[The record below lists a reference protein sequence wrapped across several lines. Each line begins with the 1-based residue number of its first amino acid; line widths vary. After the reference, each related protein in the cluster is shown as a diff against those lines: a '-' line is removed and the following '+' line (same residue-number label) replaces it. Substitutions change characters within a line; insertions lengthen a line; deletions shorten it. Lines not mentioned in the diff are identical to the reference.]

1 MKNKFLN
8 SVITFIFAANT
19 LYAEP
24 ENVKVVQG
32 ILVSTNETKQIL
44 VAGTPV
50 APADTRPVLKGI
62 LVRPPEPLYRETVYY
77 EESDPVVDVL
87 IGTTVFL
94 GLAALFCA
102 PFGHHH
108 RYHHR
113 GYHYRGYHHGHRH
126 GGYRRR

>member
-8 SVITFIFAANT
+8 ILIIVLFAANNIW
-19 LYAEP
+19 AEP
-24 ENVKVVQG
+24 ENVKVVKG
-32 ILVSTNETKQIL
+32 ILVSTGQTKQIL

-50 APADTRPVLKGI
+50 APADTKPVVKGI
-62 LVRPPEPLYRETVYY
+62 LVRPPEPVYQETVYY
-77 EESDPVVDVL
+77 EESDPVVDAL

-108 RYHHR
+108 GGGYHHR
-113 GYHYRGYHHGHRH
+113 GYHHGYRH
-126 GGYRRR
+126 GGHHRR

>member
-1 MKNKFLN
+1 MKSKFLN
-8 SVITFIFAANT
+8 ILLIVLFASNNIW
-19 LYAEP
+19 AEP
-24 ENVKVVQG
+24 ENVKVVKG
-32 ILVSTNETKQIL
+32 ILVSTGETKQIL

-50 APADTRPVLKGI
+50 APADTKPVVKGI
-62 LVRPPEPLYRETVYY
+62 LVRPPEPVYQETVYY

-108 RYHHR
+108 GGYHHR
-113 GYHYRGYHHGHRH
+113 GYHHGYRH
-126 GGYRRR
+126 GGHHRR

>member
-8 SVITFIFAANT
+8 ILIIVLFAANNIW
-19 LYAEP
+19 AEP
-24 ENVKVVQG
+24 ENVKVVKG
-32 ILVSTNETKQIL
+32 ILVSTGETKQIL

-50 APADTRPVLKGI
+50 APADTKPVVKGI
-62 LVRPPEPLYRETVYY
+62 LVRPPEPVYQETVYY

-108 RYHHR
+108 GSYRH
-113 GYHYRGYHHGHRH
+113 RGYHHGYRH